1 MRRANRV
8 SGDGSWPML
17 VSSADEA
24 TSFIEPPAPAND
36 MDLAPPRRTFERDRL
51 ADAVRA
57 TASRAMTETLLSF
70 ALYGAALYPYFGDPS
85 WMLDGEDPD
94 EPMEFTSL
102 ASDAWQARRPRRE
115 EWSDAAPAQGT
126 PARPPGACRV
136 GRTRSLLA
144 RLRQWMVGSAWA
156 GD

>member
-1 MRRANRV
+1 MRRTNRV
-8 SGDGSWPML
+8 SSEGLWPVL

-24 TSFIEPPAPAND
+24 SFIDAPTPAND
-36 MDLAPPRRTFERDRL
+36 TECAPPRSACGRDRL

-85 WMLDGEDPD
+85 WMLDGEGPD
-94 EPMEFTSL
+94 GPMEFTSL
-102 ASDAWQARRPRRE
+102 ASDAWQARTPRRE
-115 EWSDAAPAQGT
+115 EWSAQEPLRWT
-126 PARPPGACRV
+126 PAPSADARRV
-136 GRTRSLLA
+136 RRTRSLLA
-144 RLRQWMVGSAWA
+144 RLRQWVVGSAWA

>member
-8 SGDGSWPML
+8 SSEGSWPLL
-17 VSSADEA
+17 VGSTDEA

-36 MDLAPPRRTFERDRL
+36 MDFAPPQSTFERARL
-51 ADAVRA
+51 ADVVRA

-85 WMLDGEDPD
+85 WILDREDPD
-94 EPMEFTSL
+94 GPMEFTSL
-102 ASDAWQARRPRRE
+102 ASDPWQARAARRE
-115 EWSDAAPAQGT
+115 EWSAAEPSRWT
-126 PARPPGACRV
+126 PAPSAG
-136 GRTRSLLA
+136 GRRAGRSWSLLA
-144 RLRQWMVGSAWA
+144 RLRKWVVGSAWA

>member
-8 SGDGSWPML
+8 SSEGSWPL
-17 VSSADEA
+17 RVGSTDEA

-36 MDLAPPRRTFERDRL
+36 MDFAPPRSTCERDRL

-85 WMLDGEDPD
+85 WILEEEDPHG
-94 EPMEFTSL
+94 PMEFTSL
-102 ASDAWQARRPRRE
+102 ASDAWWARTPRRE
-115 EWSDAAPAQGT
+115 EWSAAEPWRWT
-126 PARPPGACRV
+126 PAPSADARRV

-144 RLRQWMVGSAWA
+144 RLRQWVVGSAWA